1 MWRVFSLVALFI
13 TWPLYLKYLWSFY
26 CLRRTLDDKEER
38 VSSASWS
45 KPSDLFF
52 SVMWL
57 ICYAT
62 ARWGSIVLMFI
73 SLRALP
79 AGSYTTV
86 DWLSSIPHIWCPW
99 HLFYDVLW
107 WSMFAWL
114 STPLPFFTLVAKIKA
129 KKRIPMIIIFSPSV
143 WKWVQGYPR
152 DVAMPSSL
160 DSCNQLAIRISKC
173 MRVSQGWAYYDPRLL
188 HISTMSFQD
197 VE

>member
-1 MWRVFSLVALFI
+1 MTRRSVSQVLVGQSHLTCFSVWCGLSVM
-13 TWPLYLKYLWSFY
+13 PLHAG
-26 CLRRTLDDKEER
+26 E
-38 VSSASWS
+38 VSSWCLY
-45 KPSDLFF
+45 PSGHCLL
-52 SVMWL
+52 VL
-57 ICYAT
+57 I
-62 ARWGSIVLMFI
+62 
-73 SLRALP
+73 P
-79 AGSYTTV
+79 
-86 DWLSSIPHIWCPW
+86 
-99 HLFYDVLW
+99 LW
-107 WSMFAWL
+107 IGYHQFPIFDAHGICFTMCCGDPCLLGWAHHYL
-114 STPLPFFTLVAKIKA
+114 FFTLVAKIKA

>member
-1 MWRVFSLVALFI
+1 ME
-13 TWPLYLKYLWSFY
+13 LYLPNTGGADSVASVLASCTLHHLASVLKIPWSFY

-86 DWLSSIPHIWCPW
+86 DWLSSIPHI
-99 HLFYDVLW
+99 
-107 WSMFAWL
+107 
-114 STPLPFFTLVAKIKA
+114 
-129 KKRIPMIIIFSPSV
+129 
-143 WKWVQGYPR
+143 
-152 DVAMPSSL
+152 
-160 DSCNQLAIRISKC
+160 
-173 MRVSQGWAYYDPRLL
+173 
-188 HISTMSFQD
+188 
-197 VE
+197 